1 MQRHYYAIYNPDG
14 FDRPNI
20 RGTLYRYDT
29 AKQRAEDIDRVN
41 LQTEQEG
48 PLYGR
53 GTVMQEVTRDQ
64 ARYYYPD
71 AFSPAVEVWRPWTD
85 GDRKFSRPWWRDY
98 EDGAQEFTGCPTRTF
113 PHLI

>member
-1 MQRHYYAIYNPDG
+1 MRTFYAIYNPDG

-29 AKQRAEDIDRVN
+29 AKQRAEDVDRVN

-48 PLYGR
+48 PLYGK

-64 ARYYYPD
+64 ARHYYPD
-71 AFSPAVEVWRPWTD
+71 AFTAATPVHHWSDPDRRFPVPFWRVYSD
-85 GDRKFSRPWWRDY
+85 GV
-98 EDGAQEFTGCPTRTF
+98 QEFTGCPTRTF
-113 PHLI
+113 PQLI

>member
-1 MQRHYYAIYNPDG
+1 MRTFYAIYNPDG
-14 FDRPNI
+14 SSRPNI
-20 RGTLYRYDT
+20 RGTLYRYES
-29 AKQRAEDIDRVN
+29 ARQRAEDVDRVN

-53 GTVMQEVTRDQ
+53 ETVMQEVTRDQ

-71 AFSPAVEVWRPWTD
+71 AFTAGVPVHFFWSDPDRHFTRPFWRAYGD
-85 GDRKFSRPWWRDY
+85 GV
-98 EDGAQEFTGCPTRTF
+98 QEFTGCPTRTF

>member
-1 MQRHYYAIYNPDG
+1 MQRHHYAIYNPDG

-29 AKQRAEDIDRVN
+29 ARQRAEDVDRVN

-71 AFSPAVEVWRPWTD
+71 AFKSTTETHVIFS
-85 GDRKFSRPWWRDY
+85 GDRHFSAPFWRDY
-98 EDGAQEFTGCPTRTF
+98 EDGTQEFTGCPTRTF

>member
-1 MQRHYYAIYNPDG
+1 MQRHHYAIYNPDG

-20 RGTLYRYDT
+20 RGTLYRYDST
-29 AKQRAEDIDRVN
+29 KQRAEDVDRVN

-71 AFSPAVEVWRPWTD
+71 AFTTGAPVHHWSDPDRHYARPFWRA
-85 GDRKFSRPWWRDY
+85 Y
-98 EDGAQEFTGCPTRTF
+98 EDGVQEFTGCPTRTF
-113 PHLI
+113 PNLV